1 MIFIHE
7 PYKFDVI
14 EQVTDFNGKRYY
26 VTPKGD
32 QYPSITTM
40 LKILS
45 DAGIKQWR
53 EKVGA
58 KQADFISNA
67 ASSRG
72 KELHLIVE
80 KYLLNEGI
88 IHSANPLTLDMFMS
102 MKIVL
107 DASVNIVH
115 NQEFSVY
122 SNILK
127 CAGTADLLC
136 TWNSKLT
143 IADFKTSKKKKREEW
158 IENYFLQAAMYA
170 ACI

>member
-72 KELHLIVE
+72 KELP
-80 KYLLNEGI
+80 GD
-88 IHSANPLTLDMFMS
+88 NPVDVLSFAEQMEPLFGTSCGDRALQLHVVRVNPVS
-102 MKIVL
+102 SEHVMKIV
-107 DASVNIVH
+107 
-115 NQEFSVY
+115 
-122 SNILK
+122 IL
-127 CAGTADLLC
+127 T
-136 TWNSKLT
+136 
-143 IADFKTSKKKKREEW
+143 R
-158 IENYFLQAAMYA
+158 
-170 ACI
+170 